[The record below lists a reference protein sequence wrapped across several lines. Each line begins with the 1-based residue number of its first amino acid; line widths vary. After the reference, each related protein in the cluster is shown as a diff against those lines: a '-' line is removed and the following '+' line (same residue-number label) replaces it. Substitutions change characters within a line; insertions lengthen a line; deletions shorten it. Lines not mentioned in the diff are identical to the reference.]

1 MNNTLDNT
9 PSHPHTFTPSLFA
22 DVYAGKKVI
31 ITGDTGF
38 KGSWLAIWLLNLGA
52 SVVGYALPPKTK
64 KDNYLIC
71 GLDKKV
77 IHIDGDIRDYQT
89 LLGIFS
95 KYEPEI
101 VFHLAAQSLV
111 LDSYNDPLYTYSTN
125 VMGTV
130 NLLEAVRHTP
140 SVKVA
145 INVTSDKCYENREWV
160 YGYRETDPMGGR
172 DPYSSSKGASEIITS
187 SYWRSFFSQDNT
199 ANIASARAG
208 NVIGGGDWAD
218 DRIFPDCMRSLLNN
232 KPIAIRNPEAVR
244 PWQHVLEPL
253 SGYLLL
259 GSLLYTEGKKY
270 SAAWNFGPL
279 SKSMV
284 SVRQLV
290 EETIKQWGSG
300 RYIIEHSS
308 DSTPEA
314 GLLHLDISKAVSE
327 LNWHPVLDFKQTVK
341 FSIDEYRVDRF
352 TSREIFNQRIKHIK
366 KYIELR
372 QKI

>member
-1 MNNTLDNT
+1 
-9 PSHPHTFTPSLFA
+9 
-22 DVYAGKKVI
+22 
-31 ITGDTGF
+31 
-38 KGSWLAIWLLNLGA
+38 
-52 SVVGYALPPKTK
+52 
-64 KDNYLIC
+64 
-71 GLDKKV
+71 
-77 IHIDGDIRDYQT
+77 
-89 LLGIFS
+89 
-95 KYEPEI
+95 
-101 VFHLAAQSLV
+101 
-111 LDSYNDPLYTYSTN
+111 
-125 VMGTV
+125 
-130 NLLEAVRHTP
+130 
-140 SVKVA
+140 
-145 INVTSDKCYENREWV
+145 
-160 YGYRETDPMGGR
+160 
-172 DPYSSSKGASEIITS
+172 
-187 SYWRSFFSQDNT
+187 
-199 ANIASARAG
+199 AG

-232 KPIAIRNPEAVR
+232 KPIAIRSPEAVR